1 MVVMFMLGILKLLFM
16 LLIFYITFSLVEKL
30 LPPNRVNI
38 DESDIQLGV
47 STENDGFFMAAMYQ
61 DMGNDL

>member
-16 LLIFYITFSLVEKL
+16 LLIFYITFALVEKL

-47 STENDGFFMAAMYQ
+47 STQNDGFFMAAMYQ

>member
-1 MVVMFMLGILKLLFM
+1 MFMLGILKLLFM